1 MVPRW
6 VNCNWKLLITQFL
19 FFFICVALTLNLK
32 PIRLTYGDPGALVAS
47 IFIFFVFVFFKK
59 DNTNLSLSL
68 YCWNKCISNHLAFK
82 KKLLKLSSNLHSH
95 FTSLLAEKLFMI
107 KNKKKAQIQPSSAL
121 RTYSS
126 KTEIHKDGL
135 VFSLKS
141 ASVREKRRNLVPFY
155 SRIFSDFN
163 AVHFWTF
170 PTF

>member
-1 MVPRW
+1 MTPEH
-6 VNCNWKLLITQFL
+6 LLRPF
-19 FFFICVALTLNLK
+19 
-32 PIRLTYGDPGALVAS
+32 S
-47 IFIFFVFVFFKK
+47 FFVFVFFKM

-68 YCWNKCISNHLAFK
+68 YRWNKCISNHLAFK

-107 KNKKKAQIQPSSAL
+107 KNKKKKAQIQPSSAL

>member
-1 MVPRW
+1 MFIILTSLF
-6 VNCNWKLLITQFL
+6 CFL
-19 FFFICVALTLNLK
+19 QE
-32 PIRLTYGDPGALVAS
+32 GQHE
-47 IFIFFVFVFFKK
+47 FVII
-59 DNTNLSLSL
+59 SLSL
-68 YCWNKCISNHLAFK
+68 KQMYQQSLSLQ

-107 KNKKKAQIQPSSAL
+107 KNKKKKAQIQPSSAL

-170 PTF
+170 PTFQQFNVRFSAS

>member
-1 MVPRW
+1 
-6 VNCNWKLLITQFL
+6 
-19 FFFICVALTLNLK
+19 
-32 PIRLTYGDPGALVAS
+32 
-47 IFIFFVFVFFKK
+47 
-59 DNTNLSLSL
+59 
-68 YCWNKCISNHLAFK
+68 
-82 KKLLKLSSNLHSH
+82 
-95 FTSLLAEKLFMI
+95 MI
-107 KNKKKAQIQPSSAL
+107 KKKKKAQIQPSSAL

-170 PTF
+170 PTFYVVVQCQIWRIVNLVYLFSSIFDGNFATRDF